1 MYTSQI
7 TAVALT
13 AVVAMLQTC
22 PAPILPGILSTFTGG
37 SSKRSDITNNLDQ
50 CLHDGR
56 AATEHVRFTGEN
68 TMILE
73 GVPAS
78 CMAEVKAW
86 NEHPHADLL
95 SKDYGSVKVLNS
107 TAIEID
113 GLPQKTVQL
122 VQGAMTKPQ

>member
-1 MYTSQI
+1 
-7 TAVALT
+7 
-13 AVVAMLQTC
+13 
-22 PAPILPGILSTFTGG
+22 
-37 SSKRSDITNNLDQ
+37 
-50 CLHDGR
+50 
-56 AATEHVRFTGEN
+56 
-68 TMILE
+68 MILE

-78 CMAEVKAW
+78 CMTEVKAW

-95 SKDYGSVKVLNS
+95 SKDYGTAKVLNS